1 MSKKNHEYQE
11 AQKHNPFFIFSTHEK
26 EKTGKSSKNT
36 FKRGSSLV
44 VVNPSDTKKTKDL
57 VKNENKVKT
66 KSKFMKTKRRN
77 SVPPDKENKG
87 LERKVGVSQLNK
99 KNPTTSSLLATDTFK
114 TEPSKKN
121 SISDFVQNNLLEKI
135 KISGDIPRR
144 SRSLEQL
151 NTLRKSFLTVFFT
164 VCLCL
169 FAHNLSKLHIK
180 LSDNEKV

>member
-1 MSKKNHEYQE
+1 M
-11 AQKHNPFFIFSTHEK
+11 
-26 EKTGKSSKNT
+26 
-36 FKRGSSLV
+36 

-99 KNPTTSSLLATDTFK
+99 KNPTTSALLAMDTFK

-135 KISGDIPRR
+135 KISGDIVRR

-151 NTLRKSFLTVFFT
+151 NTLRKSFLTSFQL
-164 VCLCL
+164 CLCVCVL
-169 FAHNLSKLHIK
+169 FFILTVSHTCLLYYFIHYK
-180 LSDNEKV
+180 

>member
-36 FKRGSSLV
+36 FRRGSSLV

-99 KNPTTSSLLATDTFK
+99 KNPTTSSLLATD
-114 TEPSKKN
+114 
-121 SISDFVQNNLLEKI
+121 ISDFVQNNLLEKI

-151 NTLRKSFLTVFFT
+151 NTLRKSSLTVFFT

-169 FAHNLSKLHIK
+169 FTQNLSKLHIK